1 MQTNDKNISWFWIVV
16 LILQYY
22 VDGTILMALIV
33 LNIFYFCKF
42 KLPKC
47 NELGLTSFFLLLV
60 VGASLGFYYINNYQ
74 IRDYIRDIYY
84 YLQPIIY
91 IYAGYII
98 YLKRKDEYTFFRTVC
113 YAAAVLALIYAV
125 NLLQNP
131 TLLTSDTVIGIRQD
145 VGKEQF
151 ILLVATI
158 FLATKKHI
166 FSPKVQMILLG
177 LIGGIFALQFSR
189 TAYGTLVI
197 IALVLFMQT
206 GKLTVSLVKKIIL
219 VLFAVVIFWNIL
231 PNNLT
236 ADFTMRI
243 MRSLAEVSA
252 DKTFQTLQDVQSNW
266 RGYENHIVM
275 KEVFEEGNLLNT
287 LMGYGFGKT
296 ASLFGFVVNLG
307 GNDFSNISTFH
318 NGYLIV
324 LLKNGVIGLITYLL
338 FFFNTI
344 RYNWRY
350 NVYESKLA
358 IAFVFGMLFMTY
370 TKGGILRGSSVLEFC
385 LIIGYAAGVRTE
397 LLNSEIS
404 VKQF

>member
-1 MQTNDKNISWFWIVV
+1 MQTKDKNISWFWFVI

-47 NELGLTSFFLLLV
+47 NELGLTSLFLLLV
-60 VGASLGFYYINNYQ
+60 AGAGLGLCYINNYQ

-98 YLKRKDEYTFFRTVC
+98 YLKCKDEYIFFRTVC
-113 YAAAVLALIYAV
+113 YAATVLALIYAV

-131 TLLTSDTVIGIRQD
+131 TLLTRDTVIGIRQD

-151 ILLVATI
+151 ILLVATV

-166 FSPKVQMILLG
+166 FSPKVQLILLG

-189 TAYGTLVI
+189 TAYGTLAI
-197 IALVLFMQT
+197 IALVLFIQA
-206 GKLTVSLVKKIIL
+206 GKLTVSLVKKIGLIL
-219 VLFAVVIFWNIL
+219 FSVVIFWNIL

-236 ADFTMRI
+236 TDFMMRI
-243 MRSLAEVSA
+243 MRSLTEVSA
-252 DKTFQTLQDVQSNW
+252 DETFKTLQDIQSNW

-275 KEVFEEGNLLNT
+275 KEVFEEGNFLNT

-296 ASLFGFVVNLG
+296 ASLFGYVVNLG

-324 LLKNGVIGLITYLL
+324 LLKNGVIGLSIYLS
-338 FFFNTI
+338 FFFRTI
-344 RYNWRY
+344 RYNWRH
-350 NVYESKLA
+350 NAYESKLA
-358 IAFVFGMLFMTY
+358 TAFAFGMLFMTY

-385 LIIGYAAGVRTE
+385 LIIGYAAGVRQKILKSE
-397 LLNSEIS
+397 NSLER
-404 VKQF
+404 V